1 MRSTRALERSLLRAT
16 HSAHNKPG
24 VRMHTAAERLVQV
37 QNIRVF
43 ELWLA
48 QAANGTRAPCLAW
61 TSATVAAVRAG
72 EAPVV
77 VVLVGLRRLAWL
89 ALGALHALA
98 WWRVRRA
105 LGRSQQG
112 YRVRIWVI

>member
-1 MRSTRALERSLLRAT
+1 MLSAT
-16 HSAHNKPG
+16 D
-24 VRMHTAAERLVQV
+24 RLIQV

-48 QAANGTRAPCLAW
+48 QSASTTSSPCLAW
-61 TSATVAAVRAG
+61 TSATVAAMRPG
-72 EAPVV
+72 RAPVV
-77 VVLVGLRRLAWL
+77 VVLVGLQRRAWL

-105 LGRSQQG
+105 LGKKQGG
-112 YRVRIWVI
+112 YRVRVWVV